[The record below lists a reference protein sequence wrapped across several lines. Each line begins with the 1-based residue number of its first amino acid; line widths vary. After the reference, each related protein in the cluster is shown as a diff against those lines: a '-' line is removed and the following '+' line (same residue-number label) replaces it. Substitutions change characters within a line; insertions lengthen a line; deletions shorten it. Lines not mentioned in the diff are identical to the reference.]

1 MLFLRRF
8 GLRVLARQPAWRARV
23 DTALGWLKKYDAGFI
38 LTFRFIYGVRNFSSF
53 ALGISGIDWRRFLVL
68 NFIAAGL
75 WATLFVGIG
84 YVFGQTLE
92 RVLGEV
98 ARDFGLVMLAGF
110 AVLLIAFHFAHRH
123 RRKRQRQRAAVA
135 QQRS

>member
-1 MLFLRRF
+1 
-8 GLRVLARQPAWRARV
+8 
-23 DTALGWLKKYDAGFI
+23 
-38 LTFRFIYGVRNFSSF
+38 
-53 ALGISGIDWRRFLVL
+53 VL

-75 WATLFVGIG
+75 WATLFVGVG
-84 YVFGQTLE
+84 YLFGQTLE
-92 RVLGEV
+92 RMLGEI